1 MVNDNNM
8 SDITGKKIFF
18 LYPSAIIQNEIAAE
32 LIQQE
37 FEVYLMRDHL
47 ALRRILK
54 KYPNSI
60 VLVNLD
66 DQMDEKSWEAWI
78 RGVMSDDA
86 TADIVIGVLSSVDDP
101 SLQRKYVNNLKVA
114 GGFVHIKKNIKQSI
128 IQLVEI
134 LNAVDAKGRRKYIR
148 ATTSDNETLTTI
160 NVPYN
165 GEFVKGTIKD
175 ISVAGLS
182 CSFASDPMIGKNS
195 LIKDI
200 QIKLQSN
207 ILKAEGIIFGS
218 RLDGVAKIYVIIF
231 TQRTDPAVRTKI
243 RKYIQSNLQAKM
255 DAVIAGRK

>member
-1 MVNDNNM
+1 MANDNDM

-32 LIQQE
+32 LVQQE
-37 FEVYLMRDHL
+37 FEVYLMRDHT
-47 ALRRILK
+47 ALRRVLK

-66 DQMDEKSWEAWI
+66 DQMEEKSWEAWI
-78 RGVMSDDA
+78 RGVMSDEA
-86 TADIVIGVLSSVDDP
+86 TSNIIIGILSTTEDVTLP
-101 SLQRKYVNNLKVA
+101 RKYVNTLHIT
-114 GGFVHIKKNIKQSI
+114 GGFIQIKKDIKQAI
-128 IQLVEI
+128 VQLVEI
-134 LNAVDAKGRRKYIR
+134 LNAIDAKGRRKYIR
-148 ATTSDNETLTTI
+148 ATSDNEALTTI

-165 GEFVKGTIKD
+165 SDFVKGTIKD

-182 CSFASDPMIGKNS
+182 CAFSIDPMIEKNS

-207 ILKAEGIIFGS
+207 ILKAEGIVFGS
-218 RLDGVAKIYVIIF
+218 RLDGITKIYVIIF

-243 RKYIQSNLQAKM
+243 RKYIQLNLQAKM
-255 DAVIAGRK
+255 DVMIAGRK

>member
-1 MVNDNNM
+1 MANDNDM

-60 VLVNLD
+60 VLVNID

-78 RGVMSDDA
+78 RGVMSDSA
-86 TADIVIGVLSSVDDP
+86 ETIIGILSAVDDP
-101 SLQRKYVNNLKVA
+101 ALQRKYVNTLQVA

-134 LNAVDAKGRRKYIR
+134 LNAIDAKGRRKYIR
-148 ATTSDNETLTTI
+148 ATSDNETTTI

-182 CSFASDPMIGKNS
+182 CSFSIDPMIEKNS

-200 QIKLQSN
+200 QLKLQSN

-255 DAVIAGRK
+255 DAMVAGRK